1 MRELTTSAR
10 QASALERPSSV
21 LGEFRRLAMLAREGW
36 DRGTR
41 PWLALSAAL
50 AAIVVTTM
58 LHFHFLHPELW
69 RSGDVYASLPLS
81 TELARLPM
89 SVFLPTPYLPLWAAC
104 LQLLVVVGLGE
115 LILGRWLTIMVAVA
129 GHFGSTLVAR
139 ALLDSV
145 HGYVF
150 GLAPS
155 LAHVLDTGP
164 SAATTA
170 VGACL
175 LVCARLNRCLVLLGV
190 ALLGAAFI
198 APGVDGIEH
207 LMALFC
213 GVILGATTRVVV
225 MRTAKFRSPSWL
237 MHLRSARLI
246 RLFRVPRVAMARRS
260 RG

>member
-1 MRELTTSAR
+1 MSTLTSAALQR
-10 QASALERPSSV
+10 DALERPSSV
-21 LGEFRRLAMLAREGW
+21 VGEFRRLLVLAREGW
-36 DRGTR
+36 SRGTR
-41 PWLALSAAL
+41 PWLAVAAAL
-50 AAIVVTTM
+50 AAVLVSAM
-58 LHFHFLHPELW
+58 LHYHVFSPQLW
-69 RSGDVYASLPLS
+69 RSGDVYASLPIT

-89 SVFLPTPYLPLWAAC
+89 SFFLPTPYLPLWGAC
-104 LQLLVVVGLGE
+104 LQLLVVIGLGE
-115 LILGRWLTIMVAVA
+115 LILGRRLTIMVAIA
-129 GHFGSTLVAR
+129 GHVGSTLVAR

-175 LVCARLNRCLVLLGV
+175 LVCARLNRCVVLLSV

-198 APGVDGIEH
+198 APGIDGIEH
-207 LMALFC
+207 LMALVC
-213 GVILGATTRVVV
+213 GLILGVTTRLVTSKS
-225 MRTAKFRSPSWL
+225 MNFRVPSWVL
-237 MHLRSARLI
+237 HLRSSRV
-246 RLFRVPRVAMARRS
+246 FRVLRLPRLAFARRS